1 MSLENGSDNRLYVY
15 DGGAVLAEYAPDPEP
30 DPAKAASG
38 HLSVAGSRIP
48 LEASGRTLEG
58 AGSLRTTADDGPEGF
73 FKARQYLYGTTLLA
87 AESSD
92 PSPEPPAPSLV
103 FYHLDP
109 LGSTVNLTTGEDIP
123 GGPAAGTVTAAYLY
137 DAWGNHRELDVTDPS
152 VPGEPVWTATP
163 DLDPDG
169 LYAWES
175 YLANIQLAYDPTSLE
190 PLASSLAWNRFTY
203 TGHEFDPET
212 GLYYFKAR
220 FYDPEL
226 GRFASEDPYLGDSL
240 TPPSLHRYLYAY
252 ASPLRYV
259 DLTGYYSVRAVGDD
273 HLVVAVDRLDAARE
287 SQVAGSSVT
296 GLLQWFEFEESAE
309 RRQFLAQLGALNPW
323 MVTERGWAGREFRA
337 GRKVILPSGYAVSA
351 AGKQHLTDYLIAQ
364 HEANRSYGAKV
375 GAAVGE
381 RVSEGAVMGLVWLAV
396 TLGADPAGWADD
408 AITIAGE
415 FGKFLDERSIRQAA
429 VTAGYTAAAVLPA
442 ASTRAVKAVE
452 QAVDKA
458 LDAARRTA
466 AEATHRLSADALQQI
481 ATAADD
487 IINRLENTQRID
499 TKGIFERTGAYKNV
513 KGHHI
518 HAKKA
523 FEGHQNYDFKEAF
536 SVSAKALEDIGVR
549 HVDITTSQYKLFRKL
564 QQLGLPNDLTQHTRI
579 AYESLIEAGVDPE
592 TAQQWVSRSLEGLV
606 ERGIE
611 APTKVP
617 WPIKGR

>member
-1 MSLENGSDNRLYVY
+1 M
-15 DGGAVLAEYAPDPEP
+15 
-30 DPAKAASG
+30 
-38 HLSVAGSRIP
+38 
-48 LEASGRTLEG
+48 
-58 AGSLRTTADDGPEGF
+58 
-73 FKARQYLYGTTLLA
+73 
-87 AESSD
+87 
-92 PSPEPPAPSLV
+92 
-103 FYHLDP
+103 
-109 LGSTVNLTTGEDIP
+109 
-123 GGPAAGTVTAAYLY
+123 
-137 DAWGNHRELDVTDPS
+137 
-152 VPGEPVWTATP
+152 
-163 DLDPDG
+163 DG
-169 LYAWES
+169 LYAWEY
-175 YLANIQLAYDPTSLE
+175 YLADIQAAYGPNPDLIDPSPEPLDPNPTRIDPSLE

-226 GRFASEDPYLGDSL
+226 GRFASADPYLGDTL

-259 DLTGYYSVRAVGDD
+259 DLTGYYSVSAVGDD

-337 GRKVILPSGYAVSA
+337 GRKVILPSGYAFSA

-381 RVSEGAVMGLVWLAV
+381 RVSEGAVMGLAWLAV

-466 AEATHRLSADALQQI
+466 ADAARHLSTEALQQI
-481 ATAADD
+481 ATTADD
-487 IINRLENTQRID
+487 LIKRLEKTS
-499 TKGIFERTGAYKNV
+499 KNV
-513 KGHHI
+513 NIEINGFKLGKHIEMPSPRQGMESHHGVLSRWM
-518 HAKKA
+518 KEKYPGYNPDKA
-523 FEGHQNYDFKEAF
+523 PSVLMPKEAHNATRAVYNKWYAELRQRMGGSF
-536 SVSAKALEDIGVR
+536 DWAKVSEKEM
-549 HVDITTSQYKLFRKL
+549 
-564 QQLGLPNDLTQHTRI
+564 
-579 AYESLIEAGVDPE
+579 
-592 TAQQWVSRSLEGLV
+592 RSLSDQMFRVSNTPQTIRENYWNWYGRMKATLEKQLV
-606 ERGIE
+606 
-611 APTKVP
+611 P
-617 WPIKGR
+617 

>member
-1 MSLENGSDNRLYVY
+1 LECILKPRPRQL
-15 DGGAVLAEYAPDPEP
+15 
-30 DPAKAASG
+30 
-38 HLSVAGSRIP
+38 
-48 LEASGRTLEG
+48 
-58 AGSLRTTADDGPEGF
+58 

-87 AESSD
+87 AETFD
-92 PSPEPPAPSLV
+92 PRSQPPGPRSR

-109 LGSTVNLTTGEDIP
+109 LGSTVNLTAGEDIP

-137 DAWGNHRELDVTDPS
+137 DAWGNYRELDITDPAL
-152 VPGEPVWTATP
+152 PGDPLFDATP

-190 PLASSLAWNRFTY
+190 PLASSLAAWNRLTY

-226 GRFASEDPYLGDSL
+226 GRFASADPYLGDTL

-259 DLTGYYSVRAVGDD
+259 DLTGYYSVSAVGDD

-337 GRKVILPSGYAVSA
+337 GRKVILPSGYAFSA

-381 RVSEGAVMGLVWLAV
+381 RVSEGAVMGLAWLAV

-466 AEATHRLSADALQQI
+466 AEATQRLSSETIQQI
-481 ATAADD
+481 TTTADD
-487 IINRLENTQRID
+487 IIKRLEKAQNS
-499 TKGIFERTGAYKNV
+499 GAGKWV
-513 KGHHI
+513 QKPRRG
-518 HAKKA
+518 
-523 FEGHQNYDFKEAF
+523 GPSLTHQSRMSGQPIQEVGGKQLINEYEVNGVFFDDFKNGKLIDYKDNYTKFIDKKTGNFLEWFQGAKELQNQAWNQVKAANGTPVVWKVGANQVDAF
-536 SVSAKALEDIGVR
+536 IKTVGDIP
-549 HVDITTSQYKLFRKL
+549 
-564 QQLGLPNDLTQHTRI
+564 GL
-579 AYESLIEAGVDPE
+579 LIIP
-592 TAQQWVSRSLEGLV
+592 
-606 ERGIE
+606 
-611 APTKVP
+611 
-617 WPIKGR
+617 

>member
-1 MSLENGSDNRLYVY
+1 LSDAPP
-15 DGGAVLAEYAPDPEP
+15 GA
-30 DPAKAASG
+30 
-38 HLSVAGSRIP
+38 
-48 LEASGRTLEG
+48 
-58 AGSLRTTADDGPEGF
+58 
-73 FKARQYLYGTTLLA
+73 
-87 AESSD
+87 
-92 PSPEPPAPSLV
+92 
-103 FYHLDP
+103 
-109 LGSTVNLTTGEDIP
+109 
-123 GGPAAGTVTAAYLY
+123 VTAAYLY
-137 DAWGNHRELDVTDPS
+137 DAWGNYRELDLSNPAAPDKLADPDDPADPDPAGWFAS
-152 VPGEPVWTATP
+152 P
-163 DLDPDG
+163 DLGPDG
-169 LYAWES
+169 FSAWEY
-175 YLANIQLAYDPTSLE
+175 YLANIQSAFDPRLE
-190 PLASSLAWNRFTY
+190 FIDPSPEPPASSLAVWNRLTY

-226 GRFASEDPYLGDSL
+226 GRFASADPYLGDTL

-259 DLTGYYSVRAVGDD
+259 DLTGYYSVSAVGDD

-381 RVSEGAVMGLVWLAV
+381 RVSEGAVMGLAWLAV
-396 TLGADPAGWADD
+396 TLGADPAGWVDD

-415 FGKFLDERSIRQAA
+415 FGKFLDERSLRQAA

-466 AEATHRLSADALQQI
+466 AEATQRLSSDALQQI
-481 ATAADD
+481 AAAADD
-487 IINRLENTQRID
+487 IIRKLEKAPDNEIINRGAVTYETD
-499 TKGIFERTGAYKNV
+499 ATGATLNARGRITGPHPRRIKGARPEPQGGRLPGEHRGHLIPEGGVDNPADVNV
-513 KGHHI
+513 PQNIISEAPGSNLGP
-518 HAKKA
+518 KKSFDLLA
-523 FEGHQNYDFKEAF
+523 SRTAQNYPS
-536 SVSAKALEDIGVR
+536 SVVETLHTPLRCPGEIRPYAVR
-549 HVDITTSQYKLFRKL
+549 HSIIVDGRIVHIVVI
-564 QQLGLPNDLTQHTRI
+564 PNQ
-579 AYESLIEAGVDPE
+579 
-592 TAQQWVSRSLEGLV
+592 
-606 ERGIE
+606 
-611 APTKVP
+611 
-617 WPIKGR
+617 